1 MSELMTALTGMG
13 NDTRDAE
20 EVDMTGLDKAN
31 SKTKKVF
38 SFLEFITI
46 VMPLIEIRNIIGRGA
61 SVT

>member
-20 EVDMTGLDKAN
+20 EVDMTGLDKTN

>member
-20 EVDMTGLDKAN
+20 EVDLTGLDKTN